1 MKRGNKSKTKATQK
15 SLKEIYKHFRL
26 NLVVAVS
33 KGPDHLKLVP
43 ETLQAQ
49 DLDLTFEKTNEIFCQ
64 WCDIVLFL
72 CCLI

>member
-1 MKRGNKSKTKATQK
+1 MKCGNKSKTKATQK
-15 SLKEIYKHFRL
+15 SLKGIYKHFRL

-49 DLDLTFEKTNEIFCQ
+49 DLDLTFEKKQMKSSANGAT
-64 WCDIVLFL
+64 
-72 CCLI
+72 